1 MGGKL
6 SSDGQQIRDKNE
18 LISVTL
24 YPASRGPD
32 YEGIIAAAL
41 SAAFGETVVTK
52 QECDHRKDEPGIKV
66 ESLDLRCYEKMCY
79 EPVKIQYGDMFGKDG
94 DPITVTVTVIAN
106 NLPEQPSYKLFVG
119 DRSYVKELK
128 YLFEEK
134 LGIPVDHSRL
144 IFTFK
149 GKQLEDGC
157 RLSDYG
163 PVRLIIE
170 RMLVTY
176 SHVTIEICK
185 ARNFVKCTSQECC
198 PGG

>member
-1 MGGKL
+1 M

-18 LISVTL
+18 LVSVTL
-24 YPASRGPD
+24 YRASRGPG

-52 QECDHRKDEPGIKV
+52 QEYDRRKDKGIKV

-79 EPVKIQYGDMFGKDG
+79 EPVKIQHGDTFGKDG
-94 DPITVTVTVIAN
+94 DPIAVTVITK
-106 NLPEQPSYKLFVG
+106 NLPEQPSYKLSVG

-134 LGIPVDHSRL
+134 LGIPVDHTRL

-149 GKQLEDGC
+149 GKQLEDGF

-163 PVRLIIE
+163 PVRL
-170 RMLVTY
+170 V
-176 SHVTIEICK
+176 
-185 ARNFVKCTSQECC
+185 
-198 PGG
+198 

>member
-1 MGGKL
+1 
-6 SSDGQQIRDKNE
+6 
-18 LISVTL
+18 
-24 YPASRGPD
+24 
-32 YEGIIAAAL
+32 
-41 SAAFGETVVTK
+41 
-52 QECDHRKDEPGIKV
+52 
-66 ESLDLRCYEKMCY
+66 MCY
-79 EPVKIQYGDMFGKDG
+79 EPVKIQYGDTFGKDG
-94 DPITVTVTVIAN
+94 DPITVTVITK

-163 PVRLIIE
+163 PVRLIKE
-170 RMLVTY
+170 DARY

-185 ARNFVKCTSQECC
+185 AHNFVKCTSQECC
-198 PGG
+198 PGGRFGATPS